1 MSLITDSDEY
11 SPSIA
16 DDGTYVD
23 QIPSF
28 NNHPQGFRCPCSN
41 KSYATRT
48 LLAAHIRT
56 VTHKRWVESLNA
68 NRSNHFADLEKER
81 QLVKEQKI
89 IMAQMQ
95 RDIARLEYEKRKFI
109 EMIHFLSEA
118 NRVAEPATAT
128 QEDLLDFN

>member
-1 MSLITDSDEY
+1 VYQLFCQRQNNDK
-11 SPSIA
+11 
-16 DDGTYVD
+16 
-23 QIPSF
+23 QIGKLVS
-28 NNHPQGFRCPCSN
+28 
-41 KSYATRT
+41 KVAK
-48 LLAAHIRT
+48 T
-56 VTHKRWVESLNA
+56 VTHKRWIESLNS

-89 IMAQMQ
+89 IIAQMQ